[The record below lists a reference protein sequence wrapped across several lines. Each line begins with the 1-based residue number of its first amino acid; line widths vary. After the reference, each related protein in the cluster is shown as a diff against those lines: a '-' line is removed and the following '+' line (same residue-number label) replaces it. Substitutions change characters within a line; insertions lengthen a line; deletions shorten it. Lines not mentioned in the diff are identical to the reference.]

1 MEWKDPDIKCPACGA
16 VAPAKALECVA
27 CGVNFAKW
35 LKKAMREEVPSGRS
49 LEEPRPVLVRE
60 TDSSHDIILRVA
72 GFSVLLAAVSLA
84 GWFASG
90 GSSRAPVAGAAVDQE
105 HGYSMSVPSDWKD
118 SPEESCGGT
127 WGSCTIRRITRGEK
141 QPDQFPEHLSVRVIP
156 RGPDALSFSGRTEL
170 EEKLKDEI
178 RAEMG
183 DGSLAPVMEK
193 SYDGIEGFR
202 LEGRGMKHF
211 KIETSPAVVTNAQ
224 AALAA
229 LQRQNPNRGMYTVMA
244 NFGGRSPN
252 GTVTLKEAEYAVF
265 DARPVLG
272 RVVVP
277 ARSSLLVVAYQ
288 YDEVNEKAFVSG
300 LDEAL
305 SSLRVLKRPRPM
317 DGMDGARAFL
327 VFGLAAGLAVVGVR
341 LIRA

>member
-1 MEWKDPDIKCPACGA
+1 MEWKDDAIKCPACGA
-16 VAPAKALECVA
+16 VAAAKALECAA

-60 TDSSHDIILRVA
+60 TDSTHDIILRVA
-72 GFSVLLAAVSLA
+72 GFAVVLAGVFLA
-84 GWFASG
+84 GWFTSG
-90 GSSRAPVAGAAVDQE
+90 GSSRAPVAGATVDRE
-105 HGYSMSVPSDWKD
+105 HGYSLSAPADWKD

-127 WGSCTIRRITRGEK
+127 WGACTIRRITRGEK
-141 QPDQFPEHLSVRVIP
+141 RLDQFPEHLSVRVIP
-156 RGPDALSFSGRTEL
+156 LGPDAMKFSGRMDL
-170 EEKLKDEI
+170 EEKLKNEI

-183 DGSLAPVMEK
+183 DGSLAPVLEQ
-193 SYDGIEGFR
+193 SFDGIEGFR

-224 AALAA
+224 AILAE
-229 LQRQNPNRGMYTVMA
+229 QRRLNPNRGMYAVMA
-244 NFGGRSPN
+244 NFSSRSPN

-277 ARSSLLVVAYQ
+277 MRSSLLVVSYQ
-288 YDEVNEKAFVSG
+288 YDEGNERSFVSG
-300 LDEAL
+300 LDEAI

-317 DGMDGARAFL
+317 DGIDGARAFL
-327 VFGLAAGLAVVGVR
+327 VFGLAAGLVLVGVR